1 MDSSR
6 NAFLS
11 RVIESLNR
19 KSSIARS
26 TASSRSLTG
35 KESDLESIVIAS
47 KDPKFSKV
55 SKVVG
60 RENELKELM
69 QCFDRMLENS
79 KLELVVIHGKSGSGK
94 SSVVQAFAQ
103 HNPSEVLFVQGK
115 FDQLQNH
122 VPYSGLV
129 AAAND
134 ICRQILKQ
142 PNSDEIRNRI
152 REFLGPEIYLLKNLI
167 PSLVEVVKDQ
177 KKDHDV
183 VLNRLNVE
191 GSMVKAFTRF
201 KLLFRSFLRSVAS
214 PQNPLIFFLDDLQWA
229 DTASLEVLKSI
240 VTDRFA
246 KNIMILCAYREGEM
260 PTDVLKQYHLIEDD
274 VGTTM
279 VDGSIPL
286 SSGASGYCAHVTD
299 IAIECLNVIQLN
311 ELLSFKLA
319 MNSSSTESLS
329 QLIWNKTNGNPF
341 YALNFLEMLYRKN
354 LLFISTD
361 DEWTWDESQILRSTN
376 VSDNLLSI
384 LESKVQSLS
393 EQVRSILQMAS
404 FIGHEFPL
412 SILVT
417 IVHEEQ
423 DIIESDYSFQRISKQ
438 VIRERIISSLKIA
451 VEEGLLEKTDID
463 DDYKFAHDKI
473 QEVLYETLMPDE
485 TERQL
490 LHQRIGTLIWDNVKD
505 NEKSQIDDWFVFL
518 AADNLNRALS
528 MVDYSGDKYYLIE
541 LNLIAAKRTI
551 QKSALLLAA
560 GYLRIAVDLVLRN
573 EICWSERYDLCLEVF
588 NTAAEIEKNVGCH
601 TRCADLI
608 AVIHQHAKY
617 LHHRCTAFVI
627 EMDSMTVQGH
637 LEESILLGLSV
648 LRKLGIKFPNKIG
661 TFILVKELIAAKTQL
676 GKRKL
681 RELISLPE
689 INDEKLLFS
698 FLILNATA
706 FNAFLLGDAYKEA
719 YATLCVR
726 MFRLTL
732 KYGISRMYSPLA
744 IMSWANLNV
753 YLGRFD
759 DAFDSEKLAFDLI
772 DKFGID
778 SLRGTVISVSYGSS
792 HFWREKL
799 DSESRHELLLGY
811 QMSLSYGDIH
821 LAQFGVVGW
830 VVAAIY
836 IDDKL
841 SDIHP
846 KTRSVVSEMQ
856 ELDCMSSLI
865 LLLPNWQVVSTFLM
879 TKYVRLLNTIILTM
893 LLTLFSF

>member
-1 MDSSR
+1 
-6 NAFLS
+6 
-11 RVIESLNR
+11 V
-19 KSSIARS
+19 
-26 TASSRSLTG
+26 
-35 KESDLESIVIAS
+35 
-47 KDPKFSKV
+47 V
-55 SKVVG
+55 S
-60 RENELKELM
+60 
-69 QCFDRMLENS
+69 
-79 KLELVVIHGKSGSGK
+79 
-94 SSVVQAFAQ
+94 
-103 HNPSEVLFVQGK
+103 
-115 FDQLQNH
+115 
-122 VPYSGLV
+122 
-129 AAAND
+129 
-134 ICRQILKQ
+134 
-142 PNSDEIRNRI
+142 
-152 REFLGPEIYLLKNLI
+152 PE
-167 PSLVEVVKDQ
+167 
-177 KKDHDV
+177 
-183 VLNRLNVE
+183 
-191 GSMVKAFTRF
+191 
-201 KLLFRSFLRSVAS
+201 
-214 PQNPLIFFLDDLQWA
+214 NPLIFFLDDLQWA
-229 DTASLEVLKSI
+229 DIASLEVLKSI
-240 VTDRFA
+240 VTDSEA
-246 KNIMILCAYREGEM
+246 KNILIICAYREGEM
-260 PTDVLKQYHLIEDD
+260 PPDLLQQYHLIEDD

-279 VDGSIPL
+279 VDRSISS

-299 IAIECLNVIQLN
+299 IAIECLDVTQLN
-311 ELLSFKLA
+311 ELLSFKLG
-319 MNSSSTESLS
+319 MKCSSTESLS

-341 YALNFLEMLYRKN
+341 YALNFLDMLYGKN
-354 LLFISTD
+354 LLSMSND

-376 VSDNLLSI
+376 VSDNLVSI
-384 LESKVQSLS
+384 LKSKIQNLS

-412 SILVT
+412 STLVM

-423 DIIESDYSFQRISKQ
+423 DIIASDYSFQRISKQ

-551 QKSALLLAA
+551 QKSALLLSAK
-560 GYLRIAVDLVLRN
+560 YLRIAVDLVLRN

-588 NTAAEIEKNVGCH
+588 NTAAEIEKNVGNH
-601 TRCADLI
+601 TRCADFI

-617 LHHRCTAFVI
+617 LHHRCTAFAI

-637 LEESILLGLSV
+637 LEESVLLGLSV

-661 TFILVKELIAAKTQL
+661 TFILVKELVAAKAQL

-681 RELISLPE
+681 RELITLPE

-698 FLILNATA
+698 FSILNSVGL
-706 FNAFLLGDAYKEA
+706 NAYLLGDAYRET
-719 YATLCVR
+719 YATICVR

-732 KYGISRMYSPLA
+732 KYGISKLHSPLA
-744 IMSWANLNV
+744 IMSWGTLNV
-753 YLGRFD
+753 FFGRFD
-759 DAFDSEKLAFDLI
+759 DALDAEKLAIDLI

-778 SLRGTVISVSYGSS
+778 SVRGTVISVSYGSS

-811 QMSLSYGDIH
+811 QMALSYGDIH
-821 LAQFGVVGW
+821 LAQYGVVGW

-836 IDDKL
+836 IDDKIN
-841 SDIHP
+841 DIHP

-856 ELDCMSSLI
+856 ELDCRSGLMF
-865 LLLPNWQVVSTFLM
+865 LLPNWQVVSTYL
-879 TKYVRLLNTIILTM
+879 TAKYVRLLNTIILTILSP
-893 LLTLFSF
+893 LLSF